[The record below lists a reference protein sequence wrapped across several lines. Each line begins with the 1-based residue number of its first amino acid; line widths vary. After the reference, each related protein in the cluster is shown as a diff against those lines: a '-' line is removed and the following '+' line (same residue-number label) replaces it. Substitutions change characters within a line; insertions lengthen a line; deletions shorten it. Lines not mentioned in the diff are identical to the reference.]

1 MGSQSMGG
9 KEETLCHDHGLL
21 RNHHFIHPGPS
32 SVHCT
37 AFHCISSIPAAHVYN
52 VCSVFHCI
60 STIPVTEV
68 YNVRSVFHCISSTP
82 ATKVYDVLCST
93 VIHPTHPDNLKNS
106 LRCISLCYSVFPCPK
121 HSLSCT
127 ALQRMSRAPDK
138 SEKHYFSLF

>member
-93 VIHPTHPDNLKNS
+93 VIHPTQPNPPRQLEDFTAVHNFMLQY
-106 LRCISLCYSVFPCPK
+106 ISLSRTFTEL
-121 HSLSCT
+121 HCT
-127 ALQRMSRAPDK
+127 A
-138 SEKHYFSLF
+138 ENV